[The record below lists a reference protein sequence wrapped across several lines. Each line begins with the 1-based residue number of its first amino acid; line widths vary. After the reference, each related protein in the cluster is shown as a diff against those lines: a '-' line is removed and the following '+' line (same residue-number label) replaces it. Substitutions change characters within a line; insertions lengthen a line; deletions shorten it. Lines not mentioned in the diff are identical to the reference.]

1 MNVIDVYD
9 IANSTWYKQNTAGDT
24 PKYRVNPC
32 AVVAAAAEYVLR
44 QSMVVFTNTEKRFFL
59 QCLHVR
65 RTEPTTCRQPRAI

>member
-9 IANSTWYKQNTAGDT
+9 IANSTWYKQNTAGDM

-44 QSMVVFTNTEKRFFL
+44 QL
-59 QCLHVR
+59 
-65 RTEPTTCRQPRAI
+65 